1 MSSQRTIFL
10 AYLLSISYIF
20 SGGKIVRA
28 EISSAN
34 PLDAKIERSDPV
46 IPAGYGTRELSSFEK
61 YRITKAINELDRA
74 ARVKLEQGKED
85 AAFKLWYRRLKLS
98 RALNS
103 EAEIEALGNIGA
115 IAWKENRGEDL
126 RNIADR
132 LTLIQDKLTS
142 QESLSPDLLS
152 KFATAYQQIRYLD
165 KAVNIYQQ
173 ILANS
178 REQNNAIA
186 ERRNLAQLG
195 ELYLARF
202 DDRQAAKIYRE
213 LLSSTD
219 SQREPKLQTTY
230 LNTLIDIYNRTSQTS
245 KALIARKRLLE
256 LYAKLQPDK
265 LAGLEIAIAGDYKT
279 LNQPQRAI
287 AAYERAINIAF
298 SAQRF
303 AAASDALTQLGKLY
317 RETNSLDRAIATYL
331 KLLKIQQQSYDRYGA
346 IDTYDTLGK
355 IHLDLEQ
362 KAEAQQYFERGLHLA
377 ESLNYKV
384 KYFRDR
390 LDSLR
395 ESNSVK

>member
-10 AYLLSISYIF
+10 AYLLSISCIF
-20 SGGKIVRA
+20 SGGNIVRA
-28 EISSAN
+28 ENTSAN

-46 IPAGYGTRELSSFEK
+46 IPAGYGKRELSSFEK
-61 YRITKAINELDRA
+61 YRITKAINELDRS
-74 ARVKLEQGKED
+74 ARIKLEQGKED

-98 RALNS
+98 RALDI
-103 EAEIEALGNIGA
+103 EAEITALGDIGA

-152 KFATAYQQIRYLD
+152 KFATAYQQTRYLD

-173 ILANS
+173 ILVKS
-178 REQNNAIA
+178 REQDDAIA
-186 ERRNLAQLG
+186 ERRNLAKLG

-202 DDRQAAKIYRE
+202 DDRQAAKIYQE

-230 LNTLIDIYNRTSQTS
+230 LDTLIDIYDRTSQTNN
-245 KALIARKRLLE
+245 ALKARKRLLE
-256 LYAKLQPDK
+256 LYAKSQPNK
-265 LAGLEIAIAGDYKT
+265 LAGLEIAIAGDYKS

-287 AAYERAINIAF
+287 EAYERAFNIAF

-317 RETNSLDRAIATYL
+317 RETDSIRAIATYL

-355 IHLDLEQ
+355 IHLDLGQ
-362 KAEAQQYFERGLHLA
+362 KAEAQQYFERGLKLA
-377 ESLNYKV
+377 ESLNHKV

-390 LDSLR
+390 IDSLR
-395 ESNSVK
+395 ESNPIK

>member
-1 MSSQRTIFL
+1 MSSQRIFL

-20 SGGKIVRA
+20 SGGNIVRA
-28 EISSAN
+28 ENTSAN
-34 PLDAKIERSDPV
+34 PLDAKIDRSDPV
-46 IPAGYGTRELSSFEK
+46 IPAGYGKRELSSFEK
-61 YRITKAINELDRA
+61 YRITKTINELDRA
-74 ARVKLEQGKED
+74 ARIKLEQGED

-98 RALNS
+98 RALGS
-103 EAEIEALGNIGA
+103 EAEIAALGNVGA

-132 LTLIQDKLTS
+132 LIKIQDELTS

-173 ILANS
+173 ILVNS
-178 REQNNAIA
+178 REQDDAIA
-186 ERRNLAQLG
+186 ERQNLAKLG

-219 SQREPKLQTTY
+219 SQEPKLQTTY
-230 LNTLIDIYNRTSQTS
+230 LDTLIDIYDRTSQTS
-245 KALIARKRLLE
+245 KALTARKRLLK
-256 LYAKLQPDK
+256 LYAKSQPDK
-265 LAGLEIAIAGDYKT
+265 LAALEIAIAGNYQS
-279 LNQPQRAI
+279 LNQSQKAI
-287 AAYERAINIAF
+287 EAYERAFNTAL

-303 AAASDALTQLGKLY
+303 ATASDALTQLGKLY
-317 RETNSLDRAIATYL
+317 RKTDSIDRAIATYL
-331 KLLKIQQQSYDRYGA
+331 KLLKFQQQSDDRYGA

-355 IHLDLEQ
+355 IHLDLGQ
-362 KAEAQQYFERGLHLA
+362 KAQARQYFERGLKLA
-377 ESLNYKV
+377 ESLDYKV
-384 KYFRDR
+384 RYFRDR
-390 LDSLR
+390 INLLR